1 MDFCDF
7 ISGVLNILK
16 TFLNI
21 FKYFCF
27 GGQSWFHK
35 IYRLSGISR
44 WDVGI
49 IAQDRHQFHQF
60 VDRLCSLVD
69 QSWLIPVFLNSI
81 FIPVFSLSFLDHA
94 TVWTDERTNESWF
107 QFCELAPPWPR
118 LASGSGSDIKR
129 IRFRRIFLQHAR
141 RALPRAAAR
150 SCRLHRARH
159 CCKIS
164 LELLG
169 FNPVPFFRWRL
180 GMF

>member
-1 MDFCDF
+1 M
-7 ISGVLNILK
+7 
-16 TFLNI
+16 
-21 FKYFCF
+21 
-27 GGQSWFHK
+27 
-35 IYRLSGISR
+35 RLY
-44 WDVGI
+44 
-49 IAQDRHQFHQF
+49 
-60 VDRLCSLVD
+60 
-69 QSWLIPVFLNSI
+69 
-81 FIPVFSLSFLDHA
+81 
-94 TVWTDERTNESWF
+94 EMTNERMNGGFNS
-107 QFCELAPPWPR
+107 FCELAPPWPR
-118 LASGSGSDIKR
+118 VASGSGSDIKR